1 MGGTLGGVQKD
12 MDEGFSKVGG
22 KVEEGLGMVSH
33 AGQGYEGIILRE
45 IISRSVRSIRGD
57 VHGIRCKGIRR
68 EKGSDV
74 ERSVVIRKIHAE
86 VRGG

>member
-33 AGQGYEGIILRE
+33 AGQGYEGMAKRAFSDAQDVAQDPEGLLQHH
-45 IISRSVRSIRGD
+45 SRNIQKR
-57 VHGIRCKGIRR
+57 
-68 EKGSDV
+68 
-74 ERSVVIRKIHAE
+74 IRKTGAY
-86 VRGG
+86 